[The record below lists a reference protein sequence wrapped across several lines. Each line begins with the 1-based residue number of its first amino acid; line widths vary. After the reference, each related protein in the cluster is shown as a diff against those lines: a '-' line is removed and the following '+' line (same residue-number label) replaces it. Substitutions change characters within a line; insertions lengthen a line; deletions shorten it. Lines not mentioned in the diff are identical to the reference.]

1 MLFCLKTLTLHKLG
15 CGSGN
20 EKERAQFFPLTL
32 RKLCIKTNKK
42 ADDMKRF
49 VIISVIFISAVFRA
63 SALDVSI
70 TVPVAGSLPYVLK
83 QQYDWEKVTSLT
95 VYGEIN
101 DDDCAF
107 LRIMARGKK
116 GTSEETLEYYN
127 GSEKGSLQILDL
139 GNATKVDGGCYFAAT
154 ELTKLTYPLIEG
166 RGFDNYIGDGA
177 FKYCNNLEEVDLSK
191 FLSLETIGNKA
202 FYKKDG
208 NLKNLRRVVLPP
220 NVEDVSHDAF
230 YGDFHISKLPSSLSI
245 IEYDAFSYCTID
257 EADLGKIYDIG
268 PSSFWRCKL
277 PEKMELNLSTVRGT
291 PIRECYG
298 LKDLTFTY
306 NDERNDVSS
315 IANIAGKAYDL
326 ETFRVNISR
335 KSELYGVGKYYP
347 GFSGCPKMKT
357 IILNGPMLEYAYCR
371 GSSVESV
378 IFDCVETDGI
388 VELEKQLLSDKKN
401 LKFYGPDYSPT
412 RKGYMTKDGALFY
425 GDGTTTTLQFAPRSL
440 ETYTVPEGCVR
451 FETGAFDDCTDLRV
465 LNLGNVDFDEP
476 FWFGFNYFDQTVIL
490 GDRSRY
496 YVESDVVYRKS
507 ADLLSLIELVRYPS
521 HKEVGN
527 EYRVD
532 RPFYK
537 DAYLGKHPELMRV
550 RIASDI
556 TDVTGLFPE
565 ATNLKVIE
573 FESDRPPHVSDAD
586 NTLREMSVKASFPGY
601 FIMVPKGSGAYYYAN
616 PFWRQFQIKEYD
628 SVADIPSDSLRV
640 DINGRE
646 LSVVGLVGGERMEVV
661 NASGQTV
668 YAGAESTVTLPSSG
682 VYIVRVGATVR
693 KVVVK

>member
-1 MLFCLKTLTLHKLG
+1 
-15 CGSGN
+15 
-20 EKERAQFFPLTL
+20 
-32 RKLCIKTNKK
+32 
-42 ADDMKRF
+42 
-49 VIISVIFISAVFRA
+49 
-63 SALDVSI
+63 
-70 TVPVAGSLPYVLK
+70 
-83 QQYDWEKVTSLT
+83 
-95 VYGEIN
+95 
-101 DDDCAF
+101 
-107 LRIMARGKK
+107 
-116 GTSEETLEYYN
+116 
-127 GSEKGSLQILDL
+127 
-139 GNATKVDGGCYFAAT
+139 
-154 ELTKLTYPLIEG
+154 
-166 RGFDNYIGDGA
+166 
-177 FKYCNNLEEVDLSK
+177 
-191 FLSLETIGNKA
+191 
-202 FYKKDG
+202 
-208 NLKNLRRVVLPP
+208 
-220 NVEDVSHDAF
+220 
-230 YGDFHISKLPSSLSI
+230 
-245 IEYDAFSYCTID
+245 
-257 EADLGKIYDIG
+257 
-268 PSSFWRCKL
+268 
-277 PEKMELNLSTVRGT
+277 
-291 PIRECYG
+291 
-298 LKDLTFTY
+298 
-306 NDERNDVSS
+306 
-315 IANIAGKAYDL
+315 
-326 ETFRVNISR
+326 
-335 KSELYGVGKYYP
+335 
-347 GFSGCPKMKT
+347 MKT

-425 GDGTTTTLQFAPRSL
+425 GDGTTTTLQFVPRSL

-521 HKEVGN
+521 HKEVGS

-646 LSVVGLVGGERMEVV
+646 LSVVGLAGGERMEVV

>member
-1 MLFCLKTLTLHKLG
+1 
-15 CGSGN
+15 
-20 EKERAQFFPLTL
+20 
-32 RKLCIKTNKK
+32 
-42 ADDMKRF
+42 MKRF

-166 RGFDNYIGDGA
+166 RGFDNYIGDKT

-191 FLSLETIGNKA
+191 FLSLEAIGEKA
-202 FYKKDG
+202 FYKTDW
-208 NLKNLRRVVLPP
+208 NLNNLRRVVLPP
-220 NVEDVSHDAF
+220 SVMHVYHGAF
-230 YGDFHISKLPSSLSI
+230 YGDFHVSKLPSSLSI
-245 IEYDAFSYCTID
+245 IEDDAFSYCTID
-257 EADLGKIYDIG
+257 EADLVKIDDIG

-306 NDERNDVSS
+306 NGERNKVTYRAD
-315 IANIAGKAYDL
+315 IAEKAYDL
-326 ETFRVNISR
+326 ETFMVNISR
-335 KSELYGVGKYYP
+335 ESDLYGVSKYYP

-521 HKEVGN
+521 HKEVGS

-537 DAYLGKHPELMRV
+537 DAYLGKHPELMHV

-668 YAGAESTVTLPSSG
+668 YAGAESTATLPSSG

>member
-1 MLFCLKTLTLHKLG
+1 
-15 CGSGN
+15 
-20 EKERAQFFPLTL
+20 
-32 RKLCIKTNKK
+32 
-42 ADDMKRF
+42 MKRF
-49 VIISVIFISAVFRA
+49 VIISAIFISAVFRA

-139 GNATKVDGGCYFAAT
+139 GNATMVGDGCAFYDT

-166 RGFDNYIGDGA
+166 RDRDNSIGFNT

-191 FLSLETIGNKA
+191 FLSLEAIGEKA
-202 FYKKDG
+202 FYKTDW
-208 NLKNLRRVVLPP
+208 NLNNLRRVVLPP
-220 NVEDVSHDAF
+220 SVMHVYHGAF
-230 YGDFHISKLPSSLSI
+230 YGDFHVSKLPSSLSI
-245 IEYDAFSYCTID
+245 IEDDAFSYCTID
-257 EADLGKIYDIG
+257 EADLVKIDDIG

-306 NDERNDVSS
+306 NGERNKVTYRAD
-315 IANIAGKAYDL
+315 IAEKAYDL
-326 ETFRVNISR
+326 ETFMVNISR
-335 KSELYGVGKYYP
+335 ESDLYGVSKYYP

-425 GDGTTTTLQFAPRSL
+425 GDGTTTTLQFVPRSL

-465 LNLGNVDFDEP
+465 LNLGNVDFDEL

-521 HKEVGN
+521 HKEVGS

-537 DAYLGKHPELMRV
+537 DAYLGKHPELMHV

>member
-1 MLFCLKTLTLHKLG
+1 
-15 CGSGN
+15 
-20 EKERAQFFPLTL
+20 
-32 RKLCIKTNKK
+32 
-42 ADDMKRF
+42 MKRF
-49 VIISVIFISAVFRA
+49 VIISAIFISAVFRA

-101 DDDCAF
+101 GDDCEF
-107 LRIMARGKK
+107 LRIMAGGKK
-116 GTSEETLEYYN
+116 DTSEETLEYYN

-139 GNATKVDGGCYFAAT
+139 GNATMVGDGCAFYDT

-166 RGFDNYIGDGA
+166 RDRDNSIGFNT

-191 FLSLETIGNKA
+191 FLSLEAIGEKA
-202 FYKKDG
+202 FYKTDW
-208 NLKNLRRVVLPP
+208 NLNNLRRVVLPP
-220 NVEDVSHDAF
+220 SVMHVYHGAF
-230 YGDFHISKLPSSLSI
+230 YGDFHVSKLPSSLSI
-245 IEYDAFSYCTID
+245 IEDDAFSYCTID
-257 EADLGKIYDIG
+257 EADLVKIDDIG

-306 NDERNDVSS
+306 NGERNKVTYRAD
-315 IANIAGKAYDL
+315 IAEKAYDL
-326 ETFRVNISR
+326 ETFMVNISR
-335 KSELYGVGKYYP
+335 ESDLYGVSKYYP

-401 LKFYGPDYSPT
+401 LKFYGPDYSPA

-425 GDGTTTTLQFAPRSL
+425 GDGTTTTLQFVPRSL

-521 HKEVGN
+521 HKEVGS

-537 DAYLGKHPELMRV
+537 DAYLGKHPELMHV

>member
-1 MLFCLKTLTLHKLG
+1 
-15 CGSGN
+15 
-20 EKERAQFFPLTL
+20 
-32 RKLCIKTNKK
+32 
-42 ADDMKRF
+42 MKRF

-101 DDDCAF
+101 GDDCEF
-107 LRIMARGKK
+107 LRIMAGGKK
-116 GTSEETLEYYN
+116 DTSEETLEYYN

-139 GNATKVDGGCYFAAT
+139 GNATMVGDGCAFYDT

-166 RGFDNYIGDGA
+166 RDRDNSIGFNT

-191 FLSLETIGNKA
+191 FLSLEAIGEKA
-202 FYKKDG
+202 FYKTDW
-208 NLKNLRRVVLPP
+208 NLNNLRRVVLPP
-220 NVEDVSHDAF
+220 SVMHVYHGAF
-230 YGDFHISKLPSSLSI
+230 YGDFHVSKLPSSLSI
-245 IEYDAFSYCTID
+245 IEDDAFSYCTID
-257 EADLGKIYDIG
+257 EADLVKIDDIG

-306 NDERNDVSS
+306 NGERNKVTYRAD
-315 IANIAGKAYDL
+315 IAEKAYDL
-326 ETFRVNISR
+326 ETFMVNISR
-335 KSELYGVGKYYP
+335 ESDLYGVSKYYP

-388 VELEKQLLSDKKN
+388 VKLKTQLLSNEKN
-401 LKFYGPDYSPT
+401 LKFYGPDYSPA

-425 GDGTTTTLQFAPRSL
+425 GDGTTTTLQFVPRSL

-465 LNLGNVDFDEP
+465 LNLGNVDFDEL

-521 HKEVGN
+521 HKEVGS

-537 DAYLGKHPELMRV
+537 DAYLGKHPELMHV

>member
-1 MLFCLKTLTLHKLG
+1 M
-15 CGSGN
+15 
-20 EKERAQFFPLTL
+20 
-32 RKLCIKTNKK
+32 
-42 ADDMKRF
+42 
-49 VIISVIFISAVFRA
+49 
-63 SALDVSI
+63 
-70 TVPVAGSLPYVLK
+70 Y
-83 QQYDWEKVTSLT
+83 
-95 VYGEIN
+95 
-101 DDDCAF
+101 
-107 LRIMARGKK
+107 
-116 GTSEETLEYYN
+116 
-127 GSEKGSLQILDL
+127 
-139 GNATKVDGGCYFAAT
+139 
-154 ELTKLTYPLIEG
+154 
-166 RGFDNYIGDGA
+166 
-177 FKYCNNLEEVDLSK
+177 
-191 FLSLETIGNKA
+191 
-202 FYKKDG
+202 
-208 NLKNLRRVVLPP
+208 PP

-230 YGDFHISKLPSSLSI
+230 YGDFHISKLPSSLSR

-257 EADLGKIYDIG
+257 EADLGKIYDI
-268 PSSFWRCKL
+268 SQSFWRCKL

-306 NDERNDVSS
+306 NGERNKVTYRAD
-315 IANIAGKAYDL
+315 IAEKAYDL

-335 KSELYGVGKYYP
+335 ESDLYGVSKYYP

-425 GDGTTTTLQFAPRSL
+425 GDGTTTTLQFVPRSL

-521 HKEVGN
+521 HKEVGS

>member
-1 MLFCLKTLTLHKLG
+1 
-15 CGSGN
+15 
-20 EKERAQFFPLTL
+20 
-32 RKLCIKTNKK
+32 
-42 ADDMKRF
+42 MKRF
-49 VIISVIFISAVFRA
+49 LIISVIFISAVFRA

-101 DDDCAF
+101 GDDCDF

-139 GNATKVDGGCYFAAT
+139 GNATMVGDGCAFYDT

-166 RGFDNYIGDGA
+166 RDRDNSIGDKT

-191 FLSLETIGNKA
+191 FLSLEAIGEKA
-202 FYKKDG
+202 FYKTDW
-208 NLKNLRRVVLPP
+208 NLNNLRRVVLPP
-220 NVEDVSHDAF
+220 SVMHVYHGAF
-230 YGDFHISKLPSSLSI
+230 YGDFHVSKLPSSLSI
-245 IEYDAFSYCTID
+245 IEDDAFSYCTID
-257 EADLGKIYDIG
+257 EADLVKIDDIG

-306 NDERNDVSS
+306 NGERNKVTYRAD
-315 IANIAGKAYDL
+315 IAEKAYDL

-335 KSELYGVGKYYP
+335 ESDLYGVSKYYP

-425 GDGTTTTLQFAPRSL
+425 GDGTTTTLQFVPRSL

-451 FETGAFDDCTDLRV
+451 FETGAFDDCTDLRI

-521 HKEVGN
+521 HKEVGS

-646 LSVVGLVGGERMEVV
+646 LSVVGLAGGERMEVV

>member
-1 MLFCLKTLTLHKLG
+1 
-15 CGSGN
+15 
-20 EKERAQFFPLTL
+20 
-32 RKLCIKTNKK
+32 
-42 ADDMKRF
+42 MKRF
-49 VIISVIFISAVFRA
+49 VIISAIFISAVFRA

-101 DDDCAF
+101 GDDCEF
-107 LRIMARGKK
+107 LRIMAGGKK
-116 GTSEETLEYYN
+116 DTSEETLEYYN

-166 RGFDNYIGDGA
+166 RDRDNSIGFNT

-191 FLSLETIGNKA
+191 FLSLEAIGEKA
-202 FYKKDG
+202 FYKTDW
-208 NLKNLRRVVLPP
+208 NLNNLRRVVLPP
-220 NVEDVSHDAF
+220 SVMHVYHGAF
-230 YGDFHISKLPSSLSI
+230 YGDFHVSKLPSSLSI
-245 IEYDAFSYCTID
+245 IEDDAFSYCTID
-257 EADLGKIYDIG
+257 EADLVKIDDIG

-306 NDERNDVSS
+306 NGERNKVTYRAD
-315 IANIAGKAYDL
+315 IAEKAYDL
-326 ETFRVNISR
+326 ETFMVNISR
-335 KSELYGVGKYYP
+335 ESDLYGVSKYYP

-388 VELEKQLLSDKKN
+388 VKLKTQLLSNEKN
-401 LKFYGPDYSPT
+401 LKFYGPDYSPA

-425 GDGTTTTLQFAPRSL
+425 GDGTTTTLQFVPRSL

-465 LNLGNVDFDEP
+465 LNLGNVDFDEL

-537 DAYLGKHPELMRV
+537 DAYLGKHPELMHV

-668 YAGAESTVTLPSSG
+668 YAGAESTVTLSSSG

>member
-1 MLFCLKTLTLHKLG
+1 
-15 CGSGN
+15 
-20 EKERAQFFPLTL
+20 
-32 RKLCIKTNKK
+32 
-42 ADDMKRF
+42 MKRF

-166 RGFDNYIGDGA
+166 RGFDNYIGDKT

-191 FLSLETIGNKA
+191 FLSLEAIGEKA
-202 FYKKDG
+202 FYKTDW
-208 NLKNLRRVVLPP
+208 NLNNLRRVVLPP
-220 NVEDVSHDAF
+220 SVMHVYHGAF
-230 YGDFHISKLPSSLSI
+230 YGDFHVSKLPSSLSI
-245 IEYDAFSYCTID
+245 IEDDAFSYCTID
-257 EADLGKIYDIG
+257 EADLVKIDDIG

-306 NDERNDVSS
+306 NGERNKVTYRAD
-315 IANIAGKAYDL
+315 IAEKAYDL
-326 ETFRVNISR
+326 ETFMVNISR
-335 KSELYGVGKYYP
+335 ESDLYGVSKYYP

-668 YAGAESTVTLPSSG
+668 YAGAESTATLPSSG

>member
-1 MLFCLKTLTLHKLG
+1 
-15 CGSGN
+15 
-20 EKERAQFFPLTL
+20 
-32 RKLCIKTNKK
+32 
-42 ADDMKRF
+42 MKRF

-101 DDDCAF
+101 GDDCDF

-139 GNATKVDGGCYFAAT
+139 GNATMVGDGCAFYDT

-166 RGFDNYIGDGA
+166 RDRDNSIGFNT

-191 FLSLETIGNKA
+191 FLSLEAIGEKA
-202 FYKKDG
+202 FYKTDW
-208 NLKNLRRVVLPP
+208 NLNNLRRVVLPP
-220 NVEDVSHDAF
+220 SVMHVYHGAF
-230 YGDFHISKLPSSLSI
+230 YGDFHVSKLPSSLSI
-245 IEYDAFSYCTID
+245 IEDDAFSYCTID
-257 EADLGKIYDIG
+257 EADLVKIDDIG

-306 NDERNDVSS
+306 NGERNKVTYRAD
-315 IANIAGKAYDL
+315 IAEKAYDL
-326 ETFRVNISR
+326 ETFMVNISR
-335 KSELYGVGKYYP
+335 ESDLYGVSKYYP

-401 LKFYGPDYSPT
+401 LKFYGPDYSST

-425 GDGTTTTLQFAPRSL
+425 GDGTTTTLQFVPRSL

-465 LNLGNVDFDEP
+465 LNLGNVDFDEL

-521 HKEVGN
+521 HKEVGS

-537 DAYLGKHPELMRV
+537 DAYLGKHPELMHV

>member
-1 MLFCLKTLTLHKLG
+1 
-15 CGSGN
+15 
-20 EKERAQFFPLTL
+20 
-32 RKLCIKTNKK
+32 
-42 ADDMKRF
+42 MKRF

-101 DDDCAF
+101 GDDCEF
-107 LRIMARGKK
+107 LRIMAGGKK
-116 GTSEETLEYYN
+116 DTSEETLEYYN

-139 GNATKVDGGCYFAAT
+139 GNATMVGDGCAFYDT

-166 RGFDNYIGDGA
+166 RDRDNSIGFNT

-191 FLSLETIGNKA
+191 FLSLEAIGEKA
-202 FYKKDG
+202 FYKTDW
-208 NLKNLRRVVLPP
+208 NLNNLRRVVLPP
-220 NVEDVSHDAF
+220 SVMHVYHGAF
-230 YGDFHISKLPSSLSI
+230 YGDFHVSKLPSSLSI
-245 IEYDAFSYCTID
+245 IEDDAFSYCTID
-257 EADLGKIYDIG
+257 EADLVKIDDIG

-306 NDERNDVSS
+306 NGERNKVTYRAD
-315 IANIAGKAYDL
+315 IAEKAYDL
-326 ETFRVNISR
+326 ETFMVNISR
-335 KSELYGVGKYYP
+335 ESDLYGVSKYYP

-425 GDGTTTTLQFAPRSL
+425 GDGTTTTLQFVPRSL

-465 LNLGNVDFDEP
+465 LNLVNVDFDEP

>member
-1 MLFCLKTLTLHKLG
+1 
-15 CGSGN
+15 
-20 EKERAQFFPLTL
+20 
-32 RKLCIKTNKK
+32 
-42 ADDMKRF
+42 MKRF
-49 VIISVIFISAVFRA
+49 VIISAIFISAVFRA

-101 DDDCAF
+101 GDDCEF
-107 LRIMARGKK
+107 LRIMAGGKK
-116 GTSEETLEYYN
+116 DTSEETLEYYN

-139 GNATKVDGGCYFAAT
+139 GNATMVGDGCAFYDT

-166 RGFDNYIGDGA
+166 RDRDNSIGFNT

-191 FLSLETIGNKA
+191 FLSLEAIGEKA
-202 FYKKDG
+202 FYKTDW
-208 NLKNLRRVVLPP
+208 NLNNLRRVVLPP
-220 NVEDVSHDAF
+220 SVMHVYHGAF
-230 YGDFHISKLPSSLSI
+230 YGDFHVSKLPSSLSI
-245 IEYDAFSYCTID
+245 IEDDAFSYCTID
-257 EADLGKIYDIG
+257 EADLVKIDDIG

-306 NDERNDVSS
+306 NGERNKVTYRAD
-315 IANIAGKAYDL
+315 IAEKAYDL
-326 ETFRVNISR
+326 ETFMVNISR
-335 KSELYGVGKYYP
+335 ESDLYGVSKYYP

-425 GDGTTTTLQFAPRSL
+425 GDGTTTTLQFVPRSL

-476 FWFGFNYFDQTVIL
+476 FWFGFNYFDQTVVL

-521 HKEVGN
+521 HKEVGS

-537 DAYLGKHPELMRV
+537 DAYLGKHPELMHV

>member
-1 MLFCLKTLTLHKLG
+1 
-15 CGSGN
+15 
-20 EKERAQFFPLTL
+20 
-32 RKLCIKTNKK
+32 
-42 ADDMKRF
+42 MKRF
-49 VIISVIFISAVFRA
+49 VIISAIFISAVFRA

-101 DDDCAF
+101 GDDCDF

-139 GNATKVDGGCYFAAT
+139 GNATMVGDGCAFYDT

-166 RGFDNYIGDGA
+166 RDFDNYIGAGA

-191 FLSLETIGNKA
+191 FLSLEAIGEKA
-202 FYKKDG
+202 FYKTDW
-208 NLKNLRRVVLPP
+208 NLNNLRRVVLPP
-220 NVEDVSHDAF
+220 SVMHVYHGAF
-230 YGDFHISKLPSSLSI
+230 YGDFHVSKLPSSLSI
-245 IEYDAFSYCTID
+245 IEDDAFSYCTID
-257 EADLGKIYDIG
+257 EADLVKIDDIG

-306 NDERNDVSS
+306 NGERNKVTYRAD
-315 IANIAGKAYDL
+315 IAEKAYDL

-335 KSELYGVGKYYP
+335 ESDLYGVSKYYP

-425 GDGTTTTLQFAPRSL
+425 GDGTTTTLQFVPRSL
-440 ETYTVPEGCVR
+440 ETYMVPEGCVR

-476 FWFGFNYFDQTVIL
+476 FWFGFNYFDQTVVL

-521 HKEVGN
+521 HKEVGS

-646 LSVVGLVGGERMEVV
+646 LSVVGLAGGERMEVV

>member
-1 MLFCLKTLTLHKLG
+1 
-15 CGSGN
+15 
-20 EKERAQFFPLTL
+20 
-32 RKLCIKTNKK
+32 
-42 ADDMKRF
+42 MKRF

-101 DDDCAF
+101 GDDCEF
-107 LRIMARGKK
+107 LRIMAGGKK
-116 GTSEETLEYYN
+116 DTSEETLEYYN

-139 GNATKVDGGCYFAAT
+139 GNATMMGDGCAFYDT

-166 RGFDNYIGDGA
+166 RDRDNSIGFNT

-191 FLSLETIGNKA
+191 FLSLEAIGEKA
-202 FYKKDG
+202 FYKTDW
-208 NLKNLRRVVLPP
+208 NLNNLRRVVLPP
-220 NVEDVSHDAF
+220 SVMHVYHGAF
-230 YGDFHISKLPSSLSI
+230 YGDFHVSKLPSSLSI
-245 IEYDAFSYCTID
+245 IEDDAFSYCTID
-257 EADLGKIYDIG
+257 EADLVKIDDIG

-306 NDERNDVSS
+306 NGERNKVTYRAD
-315 IANIAGKAYDL
+315 IAEKAYDL
-326 ETFRVNISR
+326 ETFMVNISR
-335 KSELYGVGKYYP
+335 ESDLYGVSKYYP

-521 HKEVGN
+521 HKEVGS

-616 PFWRQFQIKEYD
+616 PFW
-628 SVADIPSDSLRV
+628 VLATIPDKG
-640 DINGRE
+640 I
-646 LSVVGLVGGERMEVV
+646 
-661 NASGQTV
+661 
-668 YAGAESTVTLPSSG
+668 
-682 VYIVRVGATVR
+682 
-693 KVVVK
+693 

>member
-1 MLFCLKTLTLHKLG
+1 
-15 CGSGN
+15 
-20 EKERAQFFPLTL
+20 
-32 RKLCIKTNKK
+32 
-42 ADDMKRF
+42 MKRF

-101 DDDCAF
+101 GDDCEF
-107 LRIMARGKK
+107 LRIMAGGKK
-116 GTSEETLEYYN
+116 DTSEETLEYYN

-139 GNATKVDGGCYFAAT
+139 GNATMVGDGCAFYDT

-166 RGFDNYIGDGA
+166 RDRDNSIGFNT

-191 FLSLETIGNKA
+191 FLSLEAIGEKA
-202 FYKKDG
+202 FYKTDW
-208 NLKNLRRVVLPP
+208 NLNNLRRVVLPP
-220 NVEDVSHDAF
+220 SVMHVYHGAF
-230 YGDFHISKLPSSLSI
+230 YGDFHVSKLPSSLSI
-245 IEYDAFSYCTID
+245 IEDDAFSYCTID
-257 EADLGKIYDIG
+257 EADLVKIDDIG

-306 NDERNDVSS
+306 NGERNKVTYRAD
-315 IANIAGKAYDL
+315 IAEKAYDL
-326 ETFRVNISR
+326 ETFMVNISR
-335 KSELYGVGKYYP
+335 ESDLYGVSKYYP

-401 LKFYGPDYSPT
+401 LKFYGPDYSPA

-425 GDGTTTTLQFAPRSL
+425 GDGTTTTLQFVPRSL

-521 HKEVGN
+521 HKEVGS

-537 DAYLGKHPELMRV
+537 DAYLGKHPELMHV

>member
-1 MLFCLKTLTLHKLG
+1 
-15 CGSGN
+15 
-20 EKERAQFFPLTL
+20 
-32 RKLCIKTNKK
+32 
-42 ADDMKRF
+42 MKRF

-101 DDDCAF
+101 GDDCEF
-107 LRIMARGKK
+107 LRIMAGGKK
-116 GTSEETLEYYN
+116 DTSEETLEYYN

-139 GNATKVDGGCYFAAT
+139 GNATMVGDGCAFYDT

-166 RGFDNYIGDGA
+166 RDRDNSIGFNT

-191 FLSLETIGNKA
+191 FLSLEAIGEKA
-202 FYKKDG
+202 FYKTDW
-208 NLKNLRRVVLPP
+208 NLNNLRRVVLPP
-220 NVEDVSHDAF
+220 SVMHVYHGAF
-230 YGDFHISKLPSSLSI
+230 YGDFHVSKLPSSLSI
-245 IEYDAFSYCTID
+245 IEDDAFSYCTID
-257 EADLGKIYDIG
+257 EADLVKIDDIG

-306 NDERNDVSS
+306 NGERNKVTYRAD
-315 IANIAGKAYDL
+315 IAEKAYDL
-326 ETFRVNISR
+326 ETFMVNISR
-335 KSELYGVGKYYP
+335 ESDLYGVSKYYP

-425 GDGTTTTLQFAPRSL
+425 GDGTTTTLQFVPRSL

-521 HKEVGN
+521 HKEVGS

-537 DAYLGKHPELMRV
+537 DAYLGKHPELMHV

>member
-1 MLFCLKTLTLHKLG
+1 
-15 CGSGN
+15 
-20 EKERAQFFPLTL
+20 
-32 RKLCIKTNKK
+32 
-42 ADDMKRF
+42 
-49 VIISVIFISAVFRA
+49 
-63 SALDVSI
+63 
-70 TVPVAGSLPYVLK
+70 
-83 QQYDWEKVTSLT
+83 
-95 VYGEIN
+95 
-101 DDDCAF
+101 
-107 LRIMARGKK
+107 
-116 GTSEETLEYYN
+116 
-127 GSEKGSLQILDL
+127 
-139 GNATKVDGGCYFAAT
+139 
-154 ELTKLTYPLIEG
+154 
-166 RGFDNYIGDGA
+166 
-177 FKYCNNLEEVDLSK
+177 
-191 FLSLETIGNKA
+191 
-202 FYKKDG
+202 
-208 NLKNLRRVVLPP
+208 
-220 NVEDVSHDAF
+220 
-230 YGDFHISKLPSSLSI
+230 
-245 IEYDAFSYCTID
+245 
-257 EADLGKIYDIG
+257 
-268 PSSFWRCKL
+268 
-277 PEKMELNLSTVRGT
+277 MELNLSTVRGT

-306 NDERNDVSS
+306 NGERNKVTYRAD
-315 IANIAGKAYDL
+315 IAEKAYDL

-335 KSELYGVGKYYP
+335 KSELYGDWKYYP
-347 GFSGCPKMKT
+347 GFTGCPKLRT
-357 IILNGPMLEYAYCR
+357 IILNGPMLEYAYWG

-388 VELEKQLLSDKKN
+388 VKLKTQLLSNEKN

-425 GDGTTTTLQFAPRSL
+425 GDGTTTTLQFVPRSL
-440 ETYTVPEGCVR
+440 ETYMVPEGCVR

-476 FWFGFNYFDQTVIL
+476 FWFGFNYFDQTVVL

>member
-1 MLFCLKTLTLHKLG
+1 M
-15 CGSGN
+15 
-20 EKERAQFFPLTL
+20 
-32 RKLCIKTNKK
+32 
-42 ADDMKRF
+42 
-49 VIISVIFISAVFRA
+49 
-63 SALDVSI
+63 
-70 TVPVAGSLPYVLK
+70 
-83 QQYDWEKVTSLT
+83 
-95 VYGEIN
+95 
-101 DDDCAF
+101 
-107 LRIMARGKK
+107 
-116 GTSEETLEYYN
+116 
-127 GSEKGSLQILDL
+127 
-139 GNATKVDGGCYFAAT
+139 
-154 ELTKLTYPLIEG
+154 
-166 RGFDNYIGDGA
+166 
-177 FKYCNNLEEVDLSK
+177 
-191 FLSLETIGNKA
+191 
-202 FYKKDG
+202 
-208 NLKNLRRVVLPP
+208 
-220 NVEDVSHDAF
+220 
-230 YGDFHISKLPSSLSI
+230 
-245 IEYDAFSYCTID
+245 
-257 EADLGKIYDIG
+257 
-268 PSSFWRCKL
+268 
-277 PEKMELNLSTVRGT
+277 
-291 PIRECYG
+291 
-298 LKDLTFTY
+298 
-306 NDERNDVSS
+306 
-315 IANIAGKAYDL
+315 
-326 ETFRVNISR
+326 
-335 KSELYGVGKYYP
+335 
-347 GFSGCPKMKT
+347 
-357 IILNGPMLEYAYCR
+357 
-371 GSSVESV
+371 
-378 IFDCVETDGI
+378 
-388 VELEKQLLSDKKN
+388 
-401 LKFYGPDYSPT
+401 
-412 RKGYMTKDGALFY
+412 
-425 GDGTTTTLQFAPRSL
+425 
-440 ETYTVPEGCVR
+440 PEGCVR
-451 FETGAFDDCTDLRV
+451 FEIGAFDDCTDLRV

-521 HKEVGN
+521 HKEVGS

>member
-1 MLFCLKTLTLHKLG
+1 MKKSELNSFHSPCA
-15 CGSGN
+15 N
-20 EKERAQFFPLTL
+20 FY
-32 RKLCIKTNKK
+32 IKTNKK

-101 DDDCAF
+101 GDDCEF
-107 LRIMARGKK
+107 LRIMAGGKK
-116 GTSEETLEYYN
+116 DTSEETLEYYN

-139 GNATKVDGGCYFAAT
+139 GNATMVGDGCAFYDT

-166 RGFDNYIGDGA
+166 RDRDNSIGFNT

-191 FLSLETIGNKA
+191 FLSLEAIGEKA
-202 FYKKDG
+202 FYKTDW
-208 NLKNLRRVVLPP
+208 NLNNLRRVVLPP
-220 NVEDVSHDAF
+220 SVMHVYHGAF
-230 YGDFHISKLPSSLSI
+230 YGDFHVSKLPSSLSI
-245 IEYDAFSYCTID
+245 IEDDAFSYCTID
-257 EADLGKIYDIG
+257 EADLVKIDDIG

-306 NDERNDVSS
+306 NGERNKVTYRAD
-315 IANIAGKAYDL
+315 IAEKAYDL
-326 ETFRVNISR
+326 ETFMVNISR
-335 KSELYGVGKYYP
+335 ESDLYGVSKYYP

-521 HKEVGN
+521 HKEVGS

-537 DAYLGKHPELMRV
+537 DAYLGKHPELMHV

>member
-1 MLFCLKTLTLHKLG
+1 
-15 CGSGN
+15 
-20 EKERAQFFPLTL
+20 
-32 RKLCIKTNKK
+32 
-42 ADDMKRF
+42 MKRF
-49 VIISVIFISAVFRA
+49 VIISAIFISAVFRA

-139 GNATKVDGGCYFAAT
+139 GNATMVGDGCAFYDT

-166 RGFDNYIGDGA
+166 RDRDNSIGFNT

-191 FLSLETIGNKA
+191 FLSLEAIGEKA
-202 FYKKDG
+202 FYKTDW
-208 NLKNLRRVVLPP
+208 NLNNLRRVVLPP
-220 NVEDVSHDAF
+220 SVMHVYHGAF
-230 YGDFHISKLPSSLSI
+230 YGDFHVSKLPSSLSI
-245 IEYDAFSYCTID
+245 IEDDAFSYCTID
-257 EADLGKIYDIG
+257 EADLVKIDDIG

-306 NDERNDVSS
+306 NGERNKVTYRAD
-315 IANIAGKAYDL
+315 IAEKAYDL
-326 ETFRVNISR
+326 ETFMVNISR
-335 KSELYGVGKYYP
+335 ESDLYGVSKYYP

-401 LKFYGPDYSPT
+401 LKFYGPDYSPA

-425 GDGTTTTLQFAPRSL
+425 GDGTTTTLQFVPRSL

-521 HKEVGN
+521 HKEVGS

-537 DAYLGKHPELMRV
+537 DAYLGKHPELMHV

>member
-1 MLFCLKTLTLHKLG
+1 
-15 CGSGN
+15 
-20 EKERAQFFPLTL
+20 
-32 RKLCIKTNKK
+32 
-42 ADDMKRF
+42 MKRF
-49 VIISVIFISAVFRA
+49 VIISAIFISAVFRA

-101 DDDCAF
+101 GDDCEF
-107 LRIMARGKK
+107 LRIMAGGKK
-116 GTSEETLEYYN
+116 DTSEETLEYYN

-191 FLSLETIGNKA
+191 FLSLEAIGEKA
-202 FYKKDG
+202 FYKTDW
-208 NLKNLRRVVLPP
+208 NLNNLRRVVLPP
-220 NVEDVSHDAF
+220 SVMHVYHGAF
-230 YGDFHISKLPSSLSI
+230 YGDFHVSKLPSSLSI
-245 IEYDAFSYCTID
+245 IEDDAFSYCTID
-257 EADLGKIYDIG
+257 EADLVKIDDIG

-306 NDERNDVSS
+306 NGERNKVTYRAD
-315 IANIAGKAYDL
+315 IAEKAYDL
-326 ETFRVNISR
+326 ETFMVNISR
-335 KSELYGVGKYYP
+335 ESDLYGVSKYYP

-425 GDGTTTTLQFAPRSL
+425 GDGTTTTLQFVPRSL

>member
-1 MLFCLKTLTLHKLG
+1 
-15 CGSGN
+15 
-20 EKERAQFFPLTL
+20 
-32 RKLCIKTNKK
+32 
-42 ADDMKRF
+42 MKRF

-101 DDDCAF
+101 GDDCEF
-107 LRIMARGKK
+107 LRIMAGGKK
-116 GTSEETLEYYN
+116 DTSEETLEYYN

-191 FLSLETIGNKA
+191 FLSLEAIGEKA
-202 FYKKDG
+202 FYKTDW
-208 NLKNLRRVVLPP
+208 NLNNLRRVVLPP
-220 NVEDVSHDAF
+220 SVMHVYHGAF
-230 YGDFHISKLPSSLSI
+230 YGDFHVSKLPSSLSI
-245 IEYDAFSYCTID
+245 IEDDAFSYCTID
-257 EADLGKIYDIG
+257 EADLVKIDDIG

-306 NDERNDVSS
+306 NGERNKVTYRAD
-315 IANIAGKAYDL
+315 IAEKAYDL
-326 ETFRVNISR
+326 ETFMVNISR
-335 KSELYGVGKYYP
+335 ESDLYGVSKYYP

-425 GDGTTTTLQFAPRSL
+425 GDGTTTTLQFVPRSL

>member
-1 MLFCLKTLTLHKLG
+1 M
-15 CGSGN
+15 
-20 EKERAQFFPLTL
+20 

-49 VIISVIFISAVFRA
+49 VIISAIFISAVFRA

-101 DDDCAF
+101 GDDCEF
-107 LRIMARGKK
+107 LRIMAGGKK
-116 GTSEETLEYYN
+116 DTSEETLEYYN

-139 GNATKVDGGCYFAAT
+139 GNATMVGDGCAFYAT

-166 RGFDNYIGDGA
+166 RGRANYIGDKT

-191 FLSLETIGNKA
+191 FLSLEAIGEKA
-202 FYKKDG
+202 FYKTDW
-208 NLKNLRRVVLPP
+208 NLNNLRRVVLPP
-220 NVEDVSHDAF
+220 SVMHVYHGAF
-230 YGDFHISKLPSSLSI
+230 YGDFHVSKLPSSLSI
-245 IEYDAFSYCTID
+245 IEDDAFSYCTID
-257 EADLGKIYDIG
+257 EADLVKIDDIG

-306 NDERNDVSS
+306 NGERNKVTYRAD
-315 IANIAGKAYDL
+315 IAEKAYDL
-326 ETFRVNISR
+326 ETFMVNISR
-335 KSELYGVGKYYP
+335 ESDLYGVSKYYP

-388 VELEKQLLSDKKN
+388 VKLKTQLLSNEKN
-401 LKFYGPDYSPT
+401 LKFYGPDYSPA

-425 GDGTTTTLQFAPRSL
+425 GDGTTTTLQFVPRSL

>member
-1 MLFCLKTLTLHKLG
+1 
-15 CGSGN
+15 
-20 EKERAQFFPLTL
+20 
-32 RKLCIKTNKK
+32 
-42 ADDMKRF
+42 MKRF
-49 VIISVIFISAVFRA
+49 VIISAIFISAVFRA

-116 GTSEETLEYYN
+116 DTSEETLEYYN

-139 GNATKVDGGCYFAAT
+139 GNATMVGDGCAFYDT

-166 RGFDNYIGDGA
+166 RGRANYIGDKT

-191 FLSLETIGNKA
+191 FLSLEAIGEKA
-202 FYKKDG
+202 FYKTDW
-208 NLKNLRRVVLPP
+208 NLNNLRRVVLPP
-220 NVEDVSHDAF
+220 SVMHVYHGAF
-230 YGDFHISKLPSSLSI
+230 YGDFHVSKLPSSLSI
-245 IEYDAFSYCTID
+245 IEDDAFSYCTID
-257 EADLGKIYDIG
+257 EADLVKIDDIG

-306 NDERNDVSS
+306 NGERNKVTYRAD
-315 IANIAGKAYDL
+315 IAAKAYDL

-335 KSELYGVGKYYP
+335 ESDLYGVSKYYP

-357 IILNGPMLEYAYCR
+357 IILNGPMLEYAYCG

-521 HKEVGN
+521 HKEVGS

>member
-1 MLFCLKTLTLHKLG
+1 
-15 CGSGN
+15 
-20 EKERAQFFPLTL
+20 
-32 RKLCIKTNKK
+32 
-42 ADDMKRF
+42 MKRF

-101 DDDCAF
+101 GDDCEF
-107 LRIMARGKK
+107 LRIMAGGKK
-116 GTSEETLEYYN
+116 DTSEETLEYYN

-139 GNATKVDGGCYFAAT
+139 GNATMVGDGCAFYDT

-166 RGFDNYIGDGA
+166 RDRDNSIGFNT

-191 FLSLETIGNKA
+191 FLSLEAIGEKA
-202 FYKKDG
+202 FYKTDW
-208 NLKNLRRVVLPP
+208 NLNNLRRVVLPP
-220 NVEDVSHDAF
+220 SVMHVYHGAF
-230 YGDFHISKLPSSLSI
+230 YGDFHVSKLPSSLSI
-245 IEYDAFSYCTID
+245 IEDDAFSYCTID
-257 EADLGKIYDIG
+257 EADLVKIDDIG

-306 NDERNDVSS
+306 NGERNKVTYRAD
-315 IANIAGKAYDL
+315 IAEKAYDL
-326 ETFRVNISR
+326 ETFMVNISR
-335 KSELYGVGKYYP
+335 ESDLYGVSKYYP

-601 FIMVPKGSGAYYYAN
+601 SIMVPKGSGAYYYAN

-640 DINGRE
+640 DINERE

-668 YAGAESTVTLPSSG
+668 YAGAESTATLPSSG

>member
-1 MLFCLKTLTLHKLG
+1 
-15 CGSGN
+15 
-20 EKERAQFFPLTL
+20 
-32 RKLCIKTNKK
+32 
-42 ADDMKRF
+42 MKRF
-49 VIISVIFISAVFRA
+49 VIISAIFISAVFRA

-101 DDDCAF
+101 GDDCEF
-107 LRIMARGKK
+107 LRIMAGGKK
-116 GTSEETLEYYN
+116 DTSEETLEYYN

-139 GNATKVDGGCYFAAT
+139 GNATMVGDGCAFYDT

-166 RGFDNYIGDGA
+166 RDRDNSIGFNT

-191 FLSLETIGNKA
+191 FLSLEAIGEKA
-202 FYKKDG
+202 FYKTDW
-208 NLKNLRRVVLPP
+208 NLNNLRRVVLPP
-220 NVEDVSHDAF
+220 SVMHVYHGAF
-230 YGDFHISKLPSSLSI
+230 YGDFHVSKLPSSLSI
-245 IEYDAFSYCTID
+245 IEDDAFSYCTID
-257 EADLGKIYDIG
+257 EADLVKIDDIG

-306 NDERNDVSS
+306 NGERNKVTYRAD
-315 IANIAGKAYDL
+315 IAEKAYDL
-326 ETFRVNISR
+326 ETFMVNISR
-335 KSELYGVGKYYP
+335 ESDLYGVSKYYP

-388 VELEKQLLSDKKN
+388 VKLKTQLLSNEKN
-401 LKFYGPDYSPT
+401 LKFYGPDYSPA

-537 DAYLGKHPELMRV
+537 DAYLGKHPELMHV

>member
-1 MLFCLKTLTLHKLG
+1 
-15 CGSGN
+15 
-20 EKERAQFFPLTL
+20 
-32 RKLCIKTNKK
+32 
-42 ADDMKRF
+42 MKRF
-49 VIISVIFISAVFRA
+49 VIISAIFISAVFRA

-101 DDDCAF
+101 GDDCDF

-139 GNATKVDGGCYFAAT
+139 GNATMVGDGCAFYDT

-166 RGFDNYIGDGA
+166 RDRDNSIGFKT

-191 FLSLETIGNKA
+191 FLSLEAIGEKA
-202 FYKKDG
+202 FYKTDW
-208 NLKNLRRVVLPP
+208 NLNNLRRVVLPP
-220 NVEDVSHDAF
+220 SVMHVYHGAF
-230 YGDFHISKLPSSLSI
+230 YGDFHVSKLPSSLSI
-245 IEYDAFSYCTID
+245 IEDDAFSYCTID
-257 EADLGKIYDIG
+257 EADLVKISDIG

-306 NDERNDVSS
+306 NGERNKVTYSAD
-315 IANIAGKAYDL
+315 IAEKAYDL

-335 KSELYGVGKYYP
+335 ESDLYGVSKYYP

-425 GDGTTTTLQFAPRSL
+425 GDGTTTTLQFVPRSL

-521 HKEVGN
+521 HKEVGS

-646 LSVVGLVGGERMEVV
+646 LSVVGLAGGERMEVV

-668 YAGAESTVTLPSSG
+668 YAGAESTATLPSSG

>member
-1 MLFCLKTLTLHKLG
+1 M
-15 CGSGN
+15 
-20 EKERAQFFPLTL
+20 
-32 RKLCIKTNKK
+32 
-42 ADDMKRF
+42 
-49 VIISVIFISAVFRA
+49 
-63 SALDVSI
+63 
-70 TVPVAGSLPYVLK
+70 
-83 QQYDWEKVTSLT
+83 
-95 VYGEIN
+95 
-101 DDDCAF
+101 
-107 LRIMARGKK
+107 
-116 GTSEETLEYYN
+116 
-127 GSEKGSLQILDL
+127 
-139 GNATKVDGGCYFAAT
+139 
-154 ELTKLTYPLIEG
+154 IEG
-166 RGFDNYIGDGA
+166 RDRDNSIGFNT

-191 FLSLETIGNKA
+191 FLSLEAIGEKA
-202 FYKKDG
+202 FYKTDW
-208 NLKNLRRVVLPP
+208 NLNNLRRVVLPP
-220 NVEDVSHDAF
+220 SVMHVYHGAF
-230 YGDFHISKLPSSLSI
+230 YGDFHVSKLPSSLSI
-245 IEYDAFSYCTID
+245 IEDDAFSYCTID
-257 EADLGKIYDIG
+257 EADLVKIDDIG

-306 NDERNDVSS
+306 NGERNKVTYSAD
-315 IANIAGKAYDL
+315 IAEKAYDL

-335 KSELYGVGKYYP
+335 ESDLYGVSKYYP
-347 GFSGCPKMKT
+347 RFSGCPKMKT

-388 VELEKQLLSDKKN
+388 VRLKTKLLSDKKN

-521 HKEVGN
+521 HKEVGS

-537 DAYLGKHPELMRV
+537 DAYLGKHPELMHV

>member
-1 MLFCLKTLTLHKLG
+1 
-15 CGSGN
+15 
-20 EKERAQFFPLTL
+20 
-32 RKLCIKTNKK
+32 
-42 ADDMKRF
+42 MKRF
-49 VIISVIFISAVFRA
+49 VIISAIFISAVFRA

-101 DDDCAF
+101 GDDCEF
-107 LRIMARGKK
+107 LRIMAGGKK

-139 GNATKVDGGCYFAAT
+139 GNATMVGDGCAFYDT

-166 RGFDNYIGDGA
+166 RDRDNSIGFNT

-191 FLSLETIGNKA
+191 FLSLEAIGEKA
-202 FYKKDG
+202 FYKTDW
-208 NLKNLRRVVLPP
+208 NLKNLRKVVLPP
-220 NVEDVSHDAF
+220 SVMHVYHGAF
-230 YGDFHISKLPSSLSI
+230 YGDFHVSKLPSSLSI
-245 IEYDAFSYCTID
+245 IEDDAFSYCTID
-257 EADLGKIYDIG
+257 EAALVKIDDIG

-306 NDERNDVSS
+306 NGERNKVTYSAD
-315 IANIAGKAYDL
+315 IAEKAYDL

-335 KSELYGVGKYYP
+335 ESDLYGVSKYYP
-347 GFSGCPKMKT
+347 RFSGCHKMKT

-388 VELEKQLLSDKKN
+388 VKLKTQLLSNEKN

-476 FWFGFNYFDQTVIL
+476 FWFGFNYFDQTVVL

-521 HKEVGN
+521 HKEVGS

-601 FIMVPKGSGAYYYAN
+601 SIMVPKGSGAYYYAN

-640 DINGRE
+640 DINERE

-668 YAGAESTVTLPSSG
+668 YAGAESTATLPSSG

>member
-1 MLFCLKTLTLHKLG
+1 
-15 CGSGN
+15 
-20 EKERAQFFPLTL
+20 
-32 RKLCIKTNKK
+32 
-42 ADDMKRF
+42 MKRF
-49 VIISVIFISAVFRA
+49 LIISVIFISAVFRA

-101 DDDCAF
+101 GDDCDF

-191 FLSLETIGNKA
+191 FLSLEAIGEKA
-202 FYKKDG
+202 FYKTDW
-208 NLKNLRRVVLPP
+208 NLNNLRRVVLPP
-220 NVEDVSHDAF
+220 SVMHVYHGAF
-230 YGDFHISKLPSSLSI
+230 YGDFHVSKLPSSLSI
-245 IEYDAFSYCTID
+245 IEDDAFSYCTID
-257 EADLGKIYDIG
+257 EADLVKIDDIG

-306 NDERNDVSS
+306 NGERNKVTYRAD
-315 IANIAGKAYDL
+315 IAEKAYDL

-335 KSELYGVGKYYP
+335 ESDLYGVSKYYP

-425 GDGTTTTLQFAPRSL
+425 GDGTTTTLQFVPRSL

-451 FETGAFDDCTDLRV
+451 FETGAFDDCTDLRI

-521 HKEVGN
+521 HKEVGS

>member
-1 MLFCLKTLTLHKLG
+1 
-15 CGSGN
+15 
-20 EKERAQFFPLTL
+20 
-32 RKLCIKTNKK
+32 
-42 ADDMKRF
+42 MKRF
-49 VIISVIFISAVFRA
+49 LIISVIFISAVFRA

-191 FLSLETIGNKA
+191 FLSLEAIGEKA
-202 FYKKDG
+202 FYKTDW
-208 NLKNLRRVVLPP
+208 NLNNLRRVVLPP
-220 NVEDVSHDAF
+220 SVMHVYHGAF
-230 YGDFHISKLPSSLSI
+230 YGDFHVSKLPSSLSI
-245 IEYDAFSYCTID
+245 IEDDAFSYCTID
-257 EADLGKIYDIG
+257 EADLVKIDDIG

-306 NDERNDVSS
+306 NGERNKVTYRAD
-315 IANIAGKAYDL
+315 IAEKAYDL

-335 KSELYGVGKYYP
+335 ESDLYGVSKYYP

-388 VELEKQLLSDKKN
+388 VRLKTQLLSYKKN

-425 GDGTTTTLQFAPRSL
+425 GDGTTTTLQFVPRSL

-646 LSVVGLVGGERMEVV
+646 LSVVGLAGGERMEVV

>member
-1 MLFCLKTLTLHKLG
+1 
-15 CGSGN
+15 
-20 EKERAQFFPLTL
+20 
-32 RKLCIKTNKK
+32 
-42 ADDMKRF
+42 MKRF

-101 DDDCAF
+101 GDDCEF
-107 LRIMARGKK
+107 LRIMAGGKK
-116 GTSEETLEYYN
+116 DTSEETLEYYN

-139 GNATKVDGGCYFAAT
+139 GNATMVGDGCAFYDT

-166 RGFDNYIGDGA
+166 RDRDNSIGFNT

-191 FLSLETIGNKA
+191 FLSLEAIGEKA
-202 FYKKDG
+202 FYKTDW
-208 NLKNLRRVVLPP
+208 NLNNLRRVVLPP
-220 NVEDVSHDAF
+220 SVMHVYHGAF
-230 YGDFHISKLPSSLSI
+230 YGDFHVSKLPSSLSI
-245 IEYDAFSYCTID
+245 IEDDAFSYCTID
-257 EADLGKIYDIG
+257 EADLVKIDDIG

-306 NDERNDVSS
+306 NGERNKVTYRAD
-315 IANIAGKAYDL
+315 IAEKAYDL
-326 ETFRVNISR
+326 ETFMVNISR
-335 KSELYGVGKYYP
+335 ESDLYGVSKYYP

-521 HKEVGN
+521 HKEVGS

-601 FIMVPKGSGAYYYAN
+601 SIMVPKGSGAYYYAN

-640 DINGRE
+640 DINERE

-668 YAGAESTVTLPSSG
+668 YAGAESTATLPSSG

>member
-1 MLFCLKTLTLHKLG
+1 
-15 CGSGN
+15 
-20 EKERAQFFPLTL
+20 
-32 RKLCIKTNKK
+32 
-42 ADDMKRF
+42 MKRF
-49 VIISVIFISAVFRA
+49 VLISAIFISAVFRA

-166 RGFDNYIGDGA
+166 RDQTNYIGDEV

-191 FLSLETIGNKA
+191 FLSLEAIGEKA
-202 FYKKDG
+202 FYKTDW
-208 NLKNLRRVVLPP
+208 NLNNLRRVVLPP
-220 NVEDVSHDAF
+220 SVMHVYHGAF
-230 YGDFHISKLPSSLSI
+230 YGDFHVSKLPSSLSI
-245 IEYDAFSYCTID
+245 IEDDAFSYCTID
-257 EADLGKIYDIG
+257 EADLVKIDDIG

-306 NDERNDVSS
+306 NGERNKVTYRAD
-315 IANIAGKAYDL
+315 IAEKAYDL

-335 KSELYGVGKYYP
+335 ESDLYGVSKYYP

-425 GDGTTTTLQFAPRSL
+425 GDGTTTTLQFVPRSL

-451 FETGAFDDCTDLRV
+451 FETGAFDDCTDLRI

-521 HKEVGN
+521 HKEVGS

-646 LSVVGLVGGERMEVV
+646 LSVVGLAGGERMEVV

>member
-1 MLFCLKTLTLHKLG
+1 MKKSELNSFHSPCA
-15 CGSGN
+15 N
-20 EKERAQFFPLTL
+20 FY
-32 RKLCIKTNKK
+32 IKTNKK

-101 DDDCAF
+101 GDDCEF
-107 LRIMARGKK
+107 LRIMAGGKK
-116 GTSEETLEYYN
+116 DTSEETLEYYN

-139 GNATKVDGGCYFAAT
+139 GNATMVGDGCAFYAT

-166 RGFDNYIGDGA
+166 RGRANYIGDKT

-191 FLSLETIGNKA
+191 FLSLEAIGEKA
-202 FYKKDG
+202 FYKTDW
-208 NLKNLRRVVLPP
+208 NLNNLRRVVLPP
-220 NVEDVSHDAF
+220 SVMHVYHGAF
-230 YGDFHISKLPSSLSI
+230 YGDFHVSKLPSSLSI
-245 IEYDAFSYCTID
+245 IEDDAFSYCTID
-257 EADLGKIYDIG
+257 EADLVKIDDIG

-306 NDERNDVSS
+306 NGERNKVTYRAD
-315 IANIAGKAYDL
+315 IAEKAYDL
-326 ETFRVNISR
+326 ETFMVNISR
-335 KSELYGVGKYYP
+335 ESDLYGVSKYYP

-537 DAYLGKHPELMRV
+537 DAYLGKHPELMHV

-668 YAGAESTVTLPSSG
+668 CAGAESTVTLPSSG